1 MAMETVDM
9 NHQSNN
15 VNRKIADIMLGVIDK
30 NPRILKFDP
39 KIRENIDD
47 GYRPYMLIATATACN
62 EELNNILE
70 EVKGTSLETI
80 ITYSVNRLKIVS
92 DAIMAYYPTRSELMV
107 IQTTVENMFS
117 KETWTAL
124 DIIGYCMPSSDLIR
138 ARNILAM
145 LALINEIE
153 VIRETIDSVN
163 SK

>member
-1 MAMETVDM
+1 MAM
-9 NHQSNN
+9 NL
-15 VNRKIADIMLGVIDK
+15 NRKIADIMLGAIDK

-39 KIRENIDD
+39 KIRENIED

-62 EELNNILE
+62 EELNKILE

-92 DAIMAYYPTRSELMV
+92 DAILTYYPSQSEMTV
-107 IQTTVENMFS
+107 IQTTVDTFS
-117 KETWTAL
+117 KEAWSEFDVIA
-124 DIIGYCMPSSDLIR
+124 YHMPFSELNR

>member
-1 MAMETVDM
+1 
-9 NHQSNN
+9 
-15 VNRKIADIMLGVIDK
+15 
-30 NPRILKFDP
+30 
-39 KIRENIDD
+39 
-47 GYRPYMLIATATACN
+47 MLIATATACN

-92 DAIMAYYPTRSELMV
+92 DAIMAYYPTGSELMV

-124 DIIGYCMPSSDLIR
+124 DIIGYCIPSSDLIR

-153 VIRETIDSVN
+153 VIRETIDNVV